1 MSKLIIAMA
10 AVAAVVAT
18 GLTFMRTRMSS
29 RSKWA
34 PLVRFAGAGLLAATV
49 LAAAAGSAGAA
60 VTPVN
65 CAPFG
70 TDDLQAALNA
80 AAPGDT
86 LSIKGTCTGNFT
98 ASQNVTLQRAAPGAT
113 LNGGGTG
120 RTLTIFG
127 PATVTVT
134 GLIVTGGVAERG
146 AGITASGATVN
157 VVNATVRGNTATQGN
172 GGGIRVR
179 DSSTLNVTGSTISDN
194 TATSDGANG
203 GGIYGR
209 QSTLNVTDSTV
220 SGNSTGNGGG
230 GIASEVGSTL
240 TVTGS
245 TVSWNTA
252 FGAGGGVG
260 GGISNGGGSVSLINS
275 TVDHNT
281 SGSGGGIWNDSADTD
296 ATLTIDHS
304 SVSFNR
310 ALATPDDYPF
320 NGGGGIFNF
329 AEAGNTASLVATHLT
344 MTGNLARTA
353 NGGAIH
359 NLEFT
364 ATAATVTLAQSFIGP
379 ASGTLNGNQALL
391 GGGIYNEACCGP
403 GGPATVSLQ
412 AGTIIA
418 HNQATIDGGGVY
430 NDASGNLLIAPG
442 VVFLFNSPDNVSDE
456 SPGGN
461 S

>member
-1 MSKLIIAMA
+1 MRIRTLLTVLA
-10 AVAAVVAT
+10 ALAAVVAVT
-18 GLTFMRTRMSS
+18 
-29 RSKWA
+29 A
-34 PLVRFAGAGLLAATV
+34 VPAGAKVPGPNGQATV
-49 LAAAAGSAGAA
+49 T
-60 VTPVN
+60 VVN
-65 CAPFG
+65 CPPFG
-70 TDDLQAALNA
+70 TDDLQAAINA

-98 ASQNVTLQRAAPGAT
+98 ASQNVTLQGAAPGAT

-120 RTLTIFG
+120 GTFTIFG
-127 PATVTVT
+127 PATVTVR
-134 GLIVTGGVAERG
+134 GLIVTGGVADRG
-146 AGITASGATVN
+146 AGIWAFDATVN

-172 GGGIRVR
+172 GGGIRVQ
-179 DSSTLNVTGSTISDN
+179 DSSTLNVTGSTISGN
-194 TATSDGANG
+194 RATNADANG
-203 GGIYGR
+203 GGIFGR
-209 QSTLNVTDSTV
+209 QSTLSVTDSTV
-220 SGNSTGNGGG
+220 NGNSAGSGGG
-230 GIASEVGSTL
+230 GIASGTTEFGSTL

-245 TVSWNTA
+245 TVNWNTA
-252 FGAGGGVG
+252 FGANGGVG
-260 GGISNGGGSVSLINS
+260 GGISNAGGSVSLINS

-281 SGSGGGIWNDSADTD
+281 SGSGGGIWNDSAAQD
-296 ATLTIDHS
+296 ATLIIDHS

-310 ALATPDDYPF
+310 SLATPDDYPF

-329 AEAGNTASLVATHLT
+329 AEGDGNTASLVANHLT
-344 MTGNLARTA
+344 MTGNLTQA

-364 ATAATVTLAQSFIGP
+364 ATAATVTLSHSLIGS
-379 ASGTLNGNQALL
+379 ASGTLNGNQAVL

-418 HNQATIDGGGVY
+418 HNQATTDGGGVY